1 MTLILYGSRQ
11 STCTQRVLLVLSE
24 LNITDY
30 RLSNIDMQ
38 KGEHLEPNYVQ
49 DFHPFGRIPV
59 LDDDGTRL
67 FESRAICKYLAAK
80 YGPHTPLHRRTEQN
94 YAELATYEQAA
105 SVEYSYF
112 DPTMK
117 SLAYEKIFK
126 RFMGRGDPDRAAVER
141 LEIDLA
147 KVMDHYEKVLSDS
160 EHLAGS
166 QFSLV
171 DIYHIPWFQFLSRLE
186 LQDEITKRPSLS
198 AWWTRVSNRP
208 AWKDL
213 TASN

>member
-1 MTLILYGSRQ
+1 ML
-11 STCTQRVLLVLSE
+11 
-24 LNITDY
+24 
-30 RLSNIDMQ
+30 
-38 KGEHLEPNYVQ
+38 
-49 DFHPFGRIPV
+49 
-59 LDDDGTRL
+59 
-67 FESRAICKYLAAK
+67 
-80 YGPHTPLHRRTEQN
+80 RT
-94 YAELATYEQAA
+94 YTG
-105 SVEYSYF
+105 
-112 DPTMK
+112 
-117 SLAYEKIFK
+117 

-141 LEIDLA
+141 LEIDLT
-147 KVMDHYEKVLSDS
+147 KVMDHYEKVLSGS
-160 EHLAGS
+160 EHLTGN

>member
-1 MTLILYGSRQ
+1 ML
-11 STCTQRVLLVLSE
+11 
-24 LNITDY
+24 
-30 RLSNIDMQ
+30 
-38 KGEHLEPNYVQ
+38 
-49 DFHPFGRIPV
+49 
-59 LDDDGTRL
+59 
-67 FESRAICKYLAAK
+67 
-80 YGPHTPLHRRTEQN
+80 RT
-94 YAELATYEQAA
+94 YTG
-105 SVEYSYF
+105 
-112 DPTMK
+112 
-117 SLAYEKIFK
+117 

-160 EHLAGS
+160 EHLAGNVS
-166 QFSLV
+166 YRCLPNRVLVKCFQQFSLV